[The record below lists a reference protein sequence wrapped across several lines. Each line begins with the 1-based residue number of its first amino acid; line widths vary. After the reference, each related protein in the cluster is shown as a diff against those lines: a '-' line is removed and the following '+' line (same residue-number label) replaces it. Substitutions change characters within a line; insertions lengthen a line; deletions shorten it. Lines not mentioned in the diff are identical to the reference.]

1 VQRRLN
7 SVVYD
12 IEYRVEVE
20 GTDTSAVSAAL
31 DSLTN
36 DTSPLAAVV
45 QQTMNDQSVSGAFLV
60 EYVGEPVE
68 ELWMY
73 TTATMTSTISVT
85 STSGTMSES
94 SSTSSSTTTRKICYA
109 DSIPYMPNVAD
120 SSSCVGIFSGTSC
133 SPVCISGYELVAPI
147 TCTDTSNS
155 SDTFGE
161 FEFNPVVCVPEAHV
175 EALDSADVL
184 LVEAALIES
193 EANSNL
199 SADWAAGAEVQAAI
213 ISAFSTALE
222 LYEGQVY
229 IASIADLNSDSES
242 GIPASRRMTTA
253 QGLWMRVLIQLYPT
267 NSETDLRASLAN
279 LDTISEELT
288 AALQN
293 FGIGVPPGLA
303 TASLV
308 VGVPASSTAIAPV
321 ARWVARTQ
329 WSLCS
334 NVCGEGQR
342 IRTVECLTN
351 STGLCNSNAPPDY
364 TMESFMPETIVCQQY
379 TECPYDWTCPSGKE
393 PVTGGGCEV
402 QASLVICAMV
412 VSFFIVSCCL
422 IRYVRRLNA
431 SKAPTKE
438 QSTTR
443 LDPMSDKGADIEW
456 TREEGIVDKKGK
468 HKATGCATLT
478 LQDGSGDSD
487 AAGRLGPVDLDLS
500 GAVDFELGMKV
511 RTTSRDALLV
521 GKVHR
526 RWEMAANTGKA
537 KALVIKSG
545 VLAWQVGDDC
555 IVGKTNIADGMQH
568 EVSVLY
574 KADQGMYILRV
585 DGKVEARGLSSVP
598 DNPDTNLV
606 LGTASAPRDDTFN
619 ELYAVFEDLRSLGVG
634 VLQLE
639 ERREEPLFEG
649 DIDQLTWK
657 ELQWNKSRRKK
668 AWVAYDLHIG
678 TMEST
683 RQRTSNPTAST
694 KSQSGSEARSALS
707 TSSQAFHKGQD
718 VEYWSKTMQAWLPA
732 KIVDSREKYFDN
744 NLRFDVFDYDVYVGT
759 AEQTVPGVEI
769 KDLRIPFVEG
779 DAVSVYSH
787 RHGRWFP
794 ARIHRSRDGDPKQG
808 YDVTLEDEL
817 ADDQE
822 TYVKS
827 ALQRDLEKH
836 RRERGSGSWAGSG
849 SGDAPAPILKNL
861 PAKRLRRRYNGGD
874 RVRLYKGADA
884 GFVPAEVVRE
894 EAEDEPRPGRGSPS
908 PSRAARGGSPSPAGG
923 RGRSPG
929 AEPPA
934 RGRSLSSGSGGGG
947 ARRDAGD
954 RRFAMVLVRVTDSER
969 DTMATVSECL
979 LRPGPASTTPS
990 VGRDADSRGSPVRPG
1005 LGGGRAGRGTFAV

>member
-1 VQRRLN
+1 MSSTSVSSSTTVTSSTSLSTTSGSSSTTVSSTTSTGSSTTAHSTTATSSTTLTLTTTTGSSTTVTTSSATSTTSATASSSTTGSSTTVTPRRFSHVTATVGLALPAAVDAAQAKSIAQSSVSSFLGVAESLVSIDSVTTARRLTQRGGVAVQRRLN

-279 LDTISEELT
+279 LDTICRELT

-478 LQDGSGDSD
+478 LQC
-487 AAGRLGPVDLDLS
+487 
-500 GAVDFELGMKV
+500 
-511 RTTSRDALLV
+511 RTARATLTP
-521 GKVHR
+521 R
-526 RWEMAANTGKA
+526 RT
-537 KALVIKSG
+537 
-545 VLAWQVGDDC
+545 
-555 IVGKTNIADGMQH
+555 
-568 EVSVLY
+568 
-574 KADQGMYILRV
+574 
-585 DGKVEARGLSSVP
+585 AR
-598 DNPDTNLV
+598 
-606 LGTASAPRDDTFN
+606 A
-619 ELYAVFEDLRSLGVG
+619 
-634 VLQLE
+634 
-639 ERREEPLFEG
+639 
-649 DIDQLTWK
+649 
-657 ELQWNKSRRKK
+657 
-668 AWVAYDLHIG
+668 
-678 TMEST
+678 
-683 RQRTSNPTAST
+683 
-694 KSQSGSEARSALS
+694 
-707 TSSQAFHKGQD
+707 
-718 VEYWSKTMQAWLPA
+718 
-732 KIVDSREKYFDN
+732 
-744 NLRFDVFDYDVYVGT
+744 
-759 AEQTVPGVEI
+759 
-769 KDLRIPFVEG
+769 
-779 DAVSVYSH
+779 
-787 RHGRWFP
+787 
-794 ARIHRSRDGDPKQG
+794 
-808 YDVTLEDEL
+808 
-817 ADDQE
+817 
-822 TYVKS
+822 
-827 ALQRDLEKH
+827 
-836 RRERGSGSWAGSG
+836 SG
-849 SGDAPAPILKNL
+849 SGLE
-861 PAKRLRRRYNGGD
+861 RR
-874 RVRLYKGADA
+874 
-884 GFVPAEVVRE
+884 
-894 EAEDEPRPGRGSPS
+894 
-908 PSRAARGGSPSPAGG
+908 
-923 RGRSPG
+923 
-929 AEPPA
+929 
-934 RGRSLSSGSGGGG
+934 SG
-947 ARRDAGD
+947 
-954 RRFAMVLVRVTDSER
+954 L
-969 DTMATVSECL
+969 
-979 LRPGPASTTPS
+979 
-990 VGRDADSRGSPVRPG
+990 
-1005 LGGGRAGRGTFAV
+1005 